1 MRVMLEHSRT
11 HVPHKC
17 LNRSEGERRARH
29 VSDKRMPK
37 VVKADPSQASG
48 FRKAVP
54 SAAPVLLV
62 LCWVVS

>member
-1 MRVMLEHSRT
+1 
-11 HVPHKC
+11 
-17 LNRSEGERRARH
+17 
-29 VSDKRMPK
+29 MPE

-62 LCWVVS
+62 LCWVVSWFAFVFSVCNVRPTLKQ